1 MFTGLVQ
8 ELGTVQSAE
17 RRGGDLRLTLQAPQL
32 SLGVK
37 IGDSVA
43 VNGCCL
49 TVVELKPPAFTFQA
63 VPETLSRTL
72 LGDLKAGDRVNLELP
87 VTLAQPLG
95 GHFVQGHVDGTAEI
109 IEKKPEGQ
117 GLRLTVRLPENLRAY
132 VVEKGSIAL
141 DGTSLTVAA
150 LRAGDVEIALIP
162 HTVENTVF
170 KWKQTGDRVQVEV
183 DMLAKYVEKLAGAYL
198 NPSKG
203 GR

>member
-8 ELGTVQSAE
+8 ELGTVQSAD
-17 RRGGDLRLTLQAPQL
+17 RRGGDLRLAVQSPRL
-32 SLGVK
+32 SQKVG

-49 TVVELKPPAFTFQA
+49 TVVELKPPVFAFQA

-72 LGDLKAGDRVNLELP
+72 LGDLKTGDRVNLELP
-87 VTLAQPLG
+87 LTLAEPLG

-109 IEKKPEGQ
+109 VGKKPEGE

-150 LRAGDVEIALIP
+150 LSGADVEIALIP

-183 DMLAKYVEKLAGAYL
+183 DMLAKYMEKLAGAYWGA
-198 NPSKG
+198 SKG